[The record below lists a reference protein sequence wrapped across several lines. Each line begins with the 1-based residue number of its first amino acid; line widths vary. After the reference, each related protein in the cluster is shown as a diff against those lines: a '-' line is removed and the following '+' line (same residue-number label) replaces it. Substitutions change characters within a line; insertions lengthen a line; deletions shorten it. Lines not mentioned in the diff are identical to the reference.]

1 MLPGGITPPGAATTG
16 AGADGAGAAEG
27 DAEAAADGVIEA
39 VPEARADADA
49 LADGDPPA
57 ASPSSLLKMAPR
69 MNPSAIASPEM
80 SPIASTGRPC
90 RGVVREPRYA
100 LMPPDYG
107 LWARLGASFSA
118 HVQV

>member
-16 AGADGAGAAEG
+16 AGAETAGPAEAEA
-27 DAEAAADGVIEA
+27 DAEADGAIEA
-39 VPEARADADA
+39 DSDAGADAEA
-49 LADGDPPA
+49 PAEGDPPA
-57 ASPSSLLKMAPR
+57 VSPSSPLKMLPR
-69 MNPSAIASPEM
+69 MKPSAIASPEM

-107 LWARLGASFSA
+107 SWLWPRDGFSA
-118 HVQV
+118 QALA

>member
-16 AGADGAGAAEG
+16 AGADGAGAAEDDADAAG
-27 DAEAAADGVIEA
+27 EGASEADSDAGADAEAAADG
-39 VPEARADADA
+39 
-49 LADGDPPA
+49 DPPA
-57 ASPSSLLKMAPR
+57 VSPSSPLKMLPR
-69 MNPSAIASPEM
+69 MNPSAIAIAEM

-107 LWARLGASFSA
+107 SWARLGAWFSA
-118 HVQV
+118 QVQG

>member
-16 AGADGAGAAEG
+16 AGADAVGAAEA
-27 DAEAAADGVIEA
+27 DVEATADGAIEA
-39 VPEARADADA
+39 DPDAGADADA

-57 ASPSSLLKMAPR
+57 VSPSSGLKMLPR
-69 MNPSAIASPEM
+69 MKPSAIASPAM

-100 LMPPDYG
+100 LMRPDYG
-107 LWARLGASFSA
+107 LCARLGAWFLAQGWS
-118 HVQV
+118 

>member
-16 AGADGAGAAEG
+16 AGANGAGAAEADADAAADG
-27 DAEAAADGVIEA
+27 ATEADPEAEADAEAAADG
-39 VPEARADADA
+39 
-49 LADGDPPA
+49 DPPA
-57 ASPSSLLKMAPR
+57 VSPASPLKMLPR

-107 LWARLGASFSA
+107 LWARLGA
-118 HVQV
+118 

>member
-16 AGADGAGAAEG
+16 AGADAAGAAEADEDAEADG
-27 DAEAAADGVIEA
+27 ALEADSDAGADAEAAT
-39 VPEARADADA
+39 
-49 LADGDPPA
+49 DGDPPA
-57 ASPSSLLKMAPR
+57 VSPSSPLKMLPR
-69 MNPSAIASPEM
+69 MNPRAIASPEM

-107 LWARLGASFSA
+107 SWARLAASFST
-118 HVQV
+118 HVEV